1 MNILYLNPNGT
12 IGGAEASLLHLMA
25 GLRTAEPR
33 WRLSLIAGSE
43 GPLLARA
50 GSLGVST
57 RVVAFPRAIGRL
69 GDSTRRPASV
79 RNLLSGGARMPA
91 YVAKLRQAV
100 RELRPDLM
108 HSNGFKMHLLSACAP
123 EAGVPLIWHIHDY
136 VRSRPL
142 MAPLLR
148 LCAHRCSTAV
158 TNSSSVAEDL
168 RSLCTRGLRIEA
180 VHNGIDTAAF
190 APEGPSLDLDAIAG
204 LAPMDK
210 RGVRVGL
217 LGTFARWKGHET
229 FLRALASVD
238 PSISIRGY
246 VIGAS
251 IYQSDGSQHSVEELK
266 NVGRALGLEGRV
278 GFTGY
283 LDDSAAAIRS
293 LDIVV
298 HASTQPEPFG
308 MVIIE
313 AMACGKPVI
322 VSGCGGASEIV
333 EDRVNAL
340 THEPGDVVALAA
352 RIQELAM
359 SAKLRIQLGAAGR
372 RTAERRFDRTR
383 FAGEFARIY
392 RRVTGSRN

>member
-1 MNILYLNPNGT
+1 
-12 IGGAEASLLHLMA
+12 
-25 GLRTAEPR
+25 
-33 WRLSLIAGSE
+33 
-43 GPLLARA
+43 
-50 GSLGVST
+50 
-57 RVVAFPRAIGRL
+57 
-69 GDSTRRPASV
+69 
-79 RNLLSGGARMPA
+79 
-91 YVAKLRQAV
+91 
-100 RELRPDLM
+100 
-108 HSNGFKMHLLSACAP
+108 
-123 EAGVPLIWHIHDY
+123 
-136 VRSRPL
+136 
-142 MAPLLR
+142 R

-180 VHNGIDTAAF
+180 VHNGIDTTAF

-359 SAKLRIQLGAAGR
+359 SAKLRIVLRRAAKFRARSCGRCDTLDRRCSRQQAPDGSASAEQFAEVAGKRRLGRIALSFGMVLRRVRIGCASPRPEGR
-372 RTAERRFDRTR
+372 RLGTR
-383 FAGEFARIY
+383 HI
-392 RRVTGSRN
+392 

>member
-1 MNILYLNPNGT
+1 
-12 IGGAEASLLHLMA
+12 
-25 GLRTAEPR
+25 
-33 WRLSLIAGSE
+33 
-43 GPLLARA
+43 
-50 GSLGVST
+50 
-57 RVVAFPRAIGRL
+57 
-69 GDSTRRPASV
+69 
-79 RNLLSGGARMPA
+79 
-91 YVAKLRQAV
+91 
-100 RELRPDLM
+100 
-108 HSNGFKMHLLSACAP
+108 
-123 EAGVPLIWHIHDY
+123 
-136 VRSRPL
+136 

-313 AMACGKPVI
+313 GMACGKPVI
-322 VSGCGGASEIV
+322 ASQAGGACELFQDG
-333 EDRVNAL
+333 ENAL
-340 THEPGDVVALAA
+340 VRFTPEHRA
-352 RIQELAM
+352 R
-359 SAKLRIQLGAAGR
+359 S
-372 RTAERRFDRTR
+372 RT
-383 FAGEFARIY
+383 
-392 RRVTGSRN
+392 VSRGL